1 MANDRKN
8 IRGYPDIS
16 FIDNI
21 SFSDLQ
27 EQMIRDFEE
36 QYQEL
41 TGKEVTLAAAD
52 PFRMILYAC
61 AVALYQGYQYEDRA
75 GKMGLLKYSSGEY
88 LDNLGALKGVTRK
101 EAVPA
106 QVTLQFTLA
115 EHISQT
121 AVIPKGTRVKGID
134 LYFETAEEGRIQPGE
149 LTADVTAVCQT
160 AGTDGNGLKAGEI
173 AALVDPLPYT
183 LSVTNTGASLGG
195 ADRETDEE
203 LAERIYLSPA
213 SYSTAGPLAA
223 YEYWVKTFSSAIGEC
238 RILSEAPGEVDIYIT
253 VGGELPDDGFVK
265 QLEEYLQDHS
275 IRPLT
280 DHVVVKKPE
289 TVNYNIE
296 FTYYI
301 SNDNRSAEETIKK
314 AVEAAKDSY
323 ISWQKKV
330 GRDVTPARLVYEVMQ
345 AGAQSVDI
353 TSPAYTKVEQSQL
366 ALPESITLHYGGL
379 RDD

>member
-1 MANDRKN
+1 MANDMKN

-27 EQMIRDFEE
+27 EQMIQDFEE
-36 QYQEL
+36 RYKEL

-61 AVALYQGYQYEDRA
+61 AVALYQGYQYEDKA

-106 QVTLQFTLA
+106 QVALQFTLA
-115 EHISQT
+115 ECISQM

-134 LYFETAEEGRIQPGE
+134 LYFETAEEGKIQPGE
-149 LTADVTAVCQT
+149 LTTDVMAVCQT
-160 AGTDGNGLKAGEI
+160 SGTDGNGLKKGEI
-173 AALVDPLPYT
+173 ASLVDPLPYT

-203 LAERIYLSPA
+203 LAERIYLSPV

-253 VGGELPDDGFVK
+253 VDGELPENGFVK

-330 GRDVTPARLVYEVMQ
+330 GRDITPARLVYEVMQ

-353 TSPAYTKVEQSQL
+353 TSPAYTKIEQSQL
-366 ALPESITLHYGGL
+366 ALPENVTLHYGGL

>member
-1 MANDRKN
+1 MANDMKN

-36 QYQEL
+36 RYQEL

-52 PFRMILYAC
+52 PSRMILYAC

-265 QLEEYLQDHS
+265 QLEEYLQDYS

-296 FTYYI
+296 FTYY
-301 SNDNRSAEETIKK
+301 
-314 AVEAAKDSY
+314 
-323 ISWQKKV
+323 
-330 GRDVTPARLVYEVMQ
+330 M
-345 AGAQSVDI
+345 
-353 TSPAYTKVEQSQL
+353 
-366 ALPESITLHYGGL
+366 
-379 RDD
+379 

>member
-1 MANDRKN
+1 MANDMNN

-27 EQMIRDFEE
+27 EQMIQDFEDR
-36 QYQEL
+36 YKEL
-41 TGKEVTLAAAD
+41 TGKAVTLAAAD

-115 EHISQT
+115 EKISQT
-121 AVIPKGTRVKGID
+121 AIIPKGTRVKGID
-134 LYFETAEEGRIQPGE
+134 LYFETAEEAKIQPGE
-149 LTADVTAVCQT
+149 LTAEVTAVCQT
-160 AGTDGNGLKAGEI
+160 VGTDGNGLKIGEI
-173 AALVDPLPYT
+173 ASLVDPLPYT
-183 LSVTNTGASLGG
+183 LSVTNIGVSIGG
-195 ADRETDEE
+195 AARETDAE

-223 YEYWVKTFSSAIGEC
+223 YEYWVKTFNSAIGEC
-238 RILSEAPGEVDIYIT
+238 RVLSEAPGEVDIYIT
-253 VGGELPDDGFVK
+253 VDGELPDDGFIK
-265 QLEEYLQDHS
+265 QLEDYLQDRN

-289 TVNYNIE
+289 AVGYNIE

-301 SNDNRSAEETIKK
+301 SSDNRSAEETIKK

-330 GRDVTPARLVYEVMQ
+330 GRDVTPARLIYEVMQ
-345 AGAQSVDI
+345 AGAQSVEI
-353 TSPAYTKVEQSQL
+353 ASPVYTQIEPSQL
-366 ALPESITLHYGGL
+366 AFPEKITLHYGGL

>member
-1 MANDRKN
+1 MANDMKN

-36 QYQEL
+36 RYQEL

-52 PFRMILYAC
+52 PSRMILYAC

-253 VGGELPDDGFVK
+253 VGVELPDDGFVK
-265 QLEEYLQDHS
+265 QLEEYLQDYS

-301 SNDNRSAEETIKK
+301 SNENRNAEETIKRK
-314 AVEAAKDSY
+314 VEAARDSY

-330 GRDVTPARLVYEVMQ
+330 GRDVTPARLIYEVMQ

-353 TSPAYTKVEQSQL
+353 TSPVYTKVEQSQL
-366 ALPESITLHYGGL
+366 AIPKNITLHYGGL

>member
-36 QYQEL
+36 RYQEL

-52 PFRMILYAC
+52 PLRMILYAC

-253 VGGELPDDGFVK
+253 VVGELPYDGFMK

>member
-1 MANDRKN
+1 MANDMKN

-27 EQMIRDFEE
+27 EQMIQDFEE
-36 QYQEL
+36 RYKEL

-61 AVALYQGYQYEDRA
+61 AVALYQGYQYEDKA

-115 EHISQT
+115 ECISQM

-149 LTADVTAVCQT
+149 LTADVMAVCQT
-160 AGTDGNGLKAGEI
+160 SGTDGNGLKAGEI
-173 AALVDPLPYT
+173 ASLVDPLPYT

-203 LAERIYLSPA
+203 LAERIYLSPV

-253 VGGELPDDGFVK
+253 VGRELPDDGFVK

-314 AVEAAKDSY
+314 AVEVAKDSY

-353 TSPAYTKVEQSQL
+353 TSPAYTKIEQSQL
-366 ALPESITLHYGGL
+366 ALPENVTLHYGGL